1 MSRYGFLRVRDV
13 VLVPKGGAVIVTMT
27 QHTAQPIRDGIREM
41 HGSAVLKRCRF
52 VSINRRGQEEKLIG
66 MRGPVLLAHCFRLFA
81 PVDLMARTAAIACE
95 VIVAGRMA
103 NAKASHS

>member
-13 VLVPKGGAVIVTMT
+13 ELVPKSGAIIVTMT
-27 QHTAQPIRDGIREM
+27 RHTAQPIKEGIREV
-41 HGSAVLKRCRF
+41 HGPAVLKRCRF
-52 VSINRRGQEEKLIG
+52 VSINRRGQEQKLEG

-81 PVDLMARTAAIACE
+81 PVDLVARTTAIACG

-103 NAKASHS
+103 NAKASQS